1 MLQAVDEDIFVFQ
14 GPEWIMKIT
23 TDFFFWRSLTRCRAV
38 MKNAFRHYDMNE
50 NELYRLCD
58 FMDREVSMIEKEEE
72 FRKIKDKFEK
82 LITYYNQEVEK
93 HG

>member
-1 MLQAVDEDIFVFQ
+1 MLAIDEDIFVFQ
-14 GPEWIMKIT
+14 GPEWNMKIT
-23 TDFFFWRSLTRCRAV
+23 IEFFFWRTLTRCRAV

-50 NELYRLCD
+50 EELRRLHD
-58 FMDREVSMIEKEEE
+58 FMEKEVSSLSKDGS
-72 FRKIKDKFEK
+72 FPKIKDKFEK